1 MNGNILL
8 VGGTFDD
15 NGGKNSHYFNNLATA
30 ISVICNNPDNPPYIF
45 NGGHYTVLELLL
57 SKLNKTDFKY
67 IFWFADVPNDKPKLL
82 SQVKEKWPKAILVT
96 SKRNDDDKY
105 TLFDLVFRALNVKAN
120 LIVEFKKNTDNK
132 IAASVYDPLGN
143 IFCKEQPNI
152 SVLADTL
159 MKRLDFLGSMT
170 RQGSVCDGP
179 ALPVPNK
186 EDFFSLVREYAEV
199 YHNIIHGANTSRML
213 GNVSFRCEKG
223 FPSFRDGEVV
233 YVSKRNMDKRMIGV
247 EGFVAIDLD
256 DAEQVRYCG
265 DVKPSVDAPVQTAL
279 YRKYPWINYML
290 HSHVYIKDAPFTKKN
305 VPCGAMEEVDEIVEV
320 IENSNC
326 KSIRINLIGHGSLVL
341 SNKVEDLIGIPYIP
355 RTYPEPI
362 IL

>member
-1 MNGNILL
+1 MNNKILL

-15 NGGKNSHYFNNLATA
+15 HGGKSSGYFDKLAVAVSYYT
-30 ISVICNNPDNPPYIF
+30 NPTCPPYVF
-45 NGGHYTVLELLL
+45 NGGYYSVLELLL
-57 SKLNKTDFKY
+57 RIPNSDFKY

-82 SQVKEKWPKAILVT
+82 SQVKEKWPKALLVI

-120 LIVEFKKNTDNK
+120 LMVEFKKNTK
-132 IAASVYDPLGN
+132 ITTSVYDPLGN
-143 IFCKEQPNI
+143 IFCKEESEIPA
-152 SVLADTL
+152 LANVL
-159 MKRLDFLGSMT
+159 MKRLKFLGSMT

-186 EDFFSLVREYAEV
+186 EEFFSLVREYAEV

-223 FPSFRDGEVV
+223 FPSFRDGEVI

-247 EGFVAIDLD
+247 DGFVAIDLD

-305 VPCGAMEEVDEIVEV
+305 VPCGAMEEVNEIVEV

-341 SNKVEDLIGIPYIP
+341 SNKVEDMIGIPYIA

-362 IL
+362 SV